1 MQSNY
6 TLRVKGEKTQ
16 VEILGVNYEIKELD
30 IIDENPNVLGQI
42 VYQKQEIQ
50 IKKSLLKDM
59 KNSTI
64 IHEIVHGILFHSGKQ
79 ELNEKE
85 DLVESLSS
93 SIYQVLKSN
102 KKLITSLF

>member
-1 MQSNY
+1 M
-6 TLRVKGEKTQ
+6 Q

-93 SIYQVLKSN
+93 SIYQALKSN

>member
-1 MQSNY
+1 M
-6 TLRVKGEKTQ
+6 Q

-59 KNSTI
+59 TNSTI

-85 DLVESLSS
+85 DLVESISS

-102 KKLITSLF
+102 KKLINSIF